1 MNEFP
6 RRVWILGGLLA
17 GGFLF
22 PALLAP
28 WLAPADPF
36 AVNLAEALTPP
47 GAGFLL
53 GSDAQGADILSRML
67 LGARVSLVVGFATV
81 SISALLGVTVG
92 LLSGY
97 AGGWVEQL
105 LMRIVDVL
113 LAFPGILLAIG
124 LTAVLGPG
132 LLNVVIALSALG
144 WTGFARLVRGQVLA
158 VKSLDYVQAARALG
172 AGDGRVMALHIFPNI
187 LAPVIVQASFTIAGA
202 ILAEASL
209 SFLGLGV
216 PAGDP
221 SWGAMLAE
229 GKSVL
234 LEAPH
239 VSIFP
244 GFAIMGVVLGFN
256 LLGDALNDFLDPKR
270 RVSPAR
276 GF

>member
-1 MNEFP
+1 MNELP
-6 RRVWILGGLLA
+6 RRVWIVGGLLA
-17 GGFLF
+17 GGFLI
-22 PALLAP
+22 PAVLAS

-81 SISALLGVTVG
+81 SISALVGVAVG

-113 LAFPGILLAIG
+113 LAFPGILLAIA

-187 LAPVIVQASFTIAGA
+187 LAPIIVQASFTIAGA

-244 GFAIMGVVLGFN
+244 GLAIMAVVLGFN

-270 RVSPAR
+270 RVPQAR